1 MTNRYESPL
10 ASRYASEYMLKLFS
24 SDTRYQTW
32 RRLWVSLAKAE
43 MALGLPVTKEQVDEL
58 SAHIADMDYECV
70 SQREKEVRHDV
81 MAHVYVYGQVAPTA
95 AGIIHL
101 GATSCYVTDNADLI
115 IYRDALT
122 YLRSELL
129 GVLAN
134 LSEFA
139 EKYKEL
145 PTLGYTHYQ
154 PAQLV
159 TVGKRAT
166 LWMQDFLSD
175 LKEIDF
181 AIENI
186 KFLGC
191 RGTTGT
197 EASFV
202 DLFEGD
208 TKKIDEM
215 NHMIATD
222 FGFDECFDVAGQT
235 YPRKVD
241 SRILNALSSV
251 AQSCYRMAN
260 DIRLLQHDRQ
270 VEEPFEKNQIG
281 SSAMA
286 YKRNPMRSERICSLA
301 RYLMADAMNA
311 PMTASTQ
318 WLERTLDDS
327 ANRRISLPEGFLC
340 CDAILR
346 LAQNVTDGLHV
357 NEKIIEKTVKEY
369 LPFIATENLMMEAVK
384 HGGDR
389 QEIHEII
396 RRCSMEATA
405 KMKNGEECDLLTR
418 LAAEKKFGLT
428 EAEMTKLLNPSL
440 YIGRCPEQVSAFV
453 NKIRPLLQGADGKSA
468 EINL

>member
-58 SAHIADMDYECV
+58 SAHIADIDYECV

-81 MAHVYVYGQVAPTA
+81 MAHVYAYGQVAPTA

-181 AIENI
+181 AMENI

-346 LAQNVTDGLHV
+346 LAQNVTNGLHV